1 MCHISAILNYSNAKG
16 RKIMKSEY
24 STVRSKQILIAS
36 LMMSLL
42 VGCAANVKMGA
53 HYDDII
59 DQSVHQIEANTT
71 AHIKLVVDTKG
82 AGDGSFE
89 RSRQFFADAKGQ
101 IQALI
106 VRAETLEQGLKT
118 TPLTNNFEVLQL
130 QYDDL
135 ANLEQKPFDESALVK
150 AQGAFDK
157 SFRTIVK
164 LIIDMKWNQETLKDK

>member
-1 MCHISAILNYSNAKG
+1 MNYEHSAIRSN
-16 RKIMKSEY
+16 
-24 STVRSKQILIAS
+24 QIWIAS

-59 DQSVHQIEANTT
+59 DQSIHQIEAKTT

-82 AGDGSFE
+82 TGDGSFE

-101 IQALI
+101 VQALI

-118 TPLTNNFEVLQL
+118 TPLTNNFDVLQL

-135 ANLEQKPFDESALVK
+135 ANLENKPFDESALVK
-150 AQGAFDK
+150 AQGAFDR

-164 LIIDMKWNQETLKDK
+164 LIIDMKWNQETSKDK